1 MTKAIRIHEHG
12 GPEILKWEDMDI
24 GDPGDGEVR
33 IRHTAVG
40 LNFIDCYQRSG
51 LYPMDLPLTLGTEAA
66 GVIEAVGPGVEGLA
80 VGQRVAY
87 AGGQMGSYA
96 EERIMNAGVLVPMPD
111 GIDDE
116 TAAAMMLKG
125 MTAHM
130 LLVKC
135 YPVSAGDTILVHAA
149 AGGVGTILC
158 QWAKHLGAT
167 VIGTVGSDAKAEIAK
182 AHGCDHA
189 INYSA
194 ENFAERVAEITD
206 GAGVPVVYDSVGK
219 DTFEASLDCAS
230 NFGYVISF
238 GNASGPAPAV
248 EPLTLMAKGSLFL
261 GRPTLM
267 NYTADHALRLEAA
280 RALFE
285 AVEGGAVKIEIGQT
299 FPLAETAK
307 AHAALEGRATTGS
320 TVLLP

>member
-12 GPEILKWEDMDI
+12 GPDVLTWEDMDL

-33 IRHTAVG
+33 LRQTAVG

-66 GVIEAVGPGVEGLA
+66 GVIEAVGPGVEGLTA
-80 VGQRVAY
+80 GQRVAY
-87 AGGQMGSYA
+87 AGGQLGSYA
-96 EERIMNAGVLVPMPD
+96 EERIMNAGVLVPVPD
-111 GIDDE
+111 GIEDQ

-130 LLVKC
+130 LLFKC
-135 YPVSAGDTILVHAA
+135 YPVQPGDTILIHAA

-167 VIGTVGSDAKAEIAK
+167 VIGTVGSDAKAAIAK
-182 AHGCDHA
+182 NHGCDHP
-189 INYSA
+189 INYST
-194 ENFAERVAEITD
+194 ENFAERVREITG

-248 EPLTLMAKGSLFL
+248 KPLTLMAKGSLFL

-280 RALFE
+280 RALFD
-285 AVEGGAVKIEIGQT
+285 AVEGGAVKIEVGQT

-307 AHAALEGRATTGS
+307 AHAALESRATTGS

>member
-1 MTKAIRIHEHG
+1 MTKAVRIHEHG
-12 GPEILKWEDMDI
+12 GPDVLKWEDIDL

-80 VGQRVAY
+80 AGQRVAY

-96 EERIMNAGVLVPMPD
+96 EQRIMNADVLVPVSD
-111 GIDDE
+111 GIEDQ

-130 LLVKC
+130 LLFKC
-135 YPVSAGDTILVHAA
+135 FPVCAGDTILIHAA
-149 AGGVGTILC
+149 AGGVGTIMC
-158 QWAKHLGAT
+158 QWAKHLDAT

-189 INYSA
+189 INYST
-194 ENFAERVAEITD
+194 ENFATRVREITN
-206 GAGVPVVYDSVGK
+206 GTGVPVVYDSVGK
-219 DTFEASLDCAS
+219 ATFEGSLDCAS

-267 NYTADHALRLEAA
+267 NYTADHALRMEAA
-280 RALFE
+280 QALFE
-285 AVEGGAVKIEIGQT
+285 AVESGAVKIEIGQT
-299 FPLAETAK
+299 FPLAEAAK
-307 AHAALEGRATTGS
+307 AHTALESRATTGS

>member
-1 MTKAIRIHEHG
+1 
-12 GPEILKWEDMDI
+12 
-24 GDPGDGEVR
+24 
-33 IRHTAVG
+33 
-40 LNFIDCYQRSG
+40 
-51 LYPMDLPLTLGTEAA
+51 MDLPLTLGTEAA

>member
-12 GPEILKWEDMDI
+12 GPDVLKWEDMDI
-24 GDPGDGEVR
+24 GDPGDGEVH

-66 GVIEAVGPGVEGLA
+66 GVIVAVGPGVEGLA

-96 EERIMNAGVLVPMPD
+96 EERIINAGVLVPMPD
-111 GIDDE
+111 TIEDQ

-182 AHGCDHA
+182 AHGCDHV
-189 INYSA
+189 INYST
-194 ENFAERVAEITD
+194 EIFTDRVREITG

-219 DTFEASLDCAS
+219 DTFEGSLDCAS
-230 NFGYVISF
+230 KFGYVISF

-261 GRPTLM
+261 GRPTLIH
-267 NYTADHALRLEAA
+267 YTADHALRLEAA

-285 AVEGGAVKIEIGQT
+285 AVEGGAIKIEVGQT

>member
-1 MTKAIRIHEHG
+1 
-12 GPEILKWEDMDI
+12 
-24 GDPGDGEVR
+24 
-33 IRHTAVG
+33 
-40 LNFIDCYQRSG
+40 
-51 LYPMDLPLTLGTEAA
+51 MDLPLTLGTEAA
-66 GVIEAVGPGVEGLA
+66 GVIEAVGLGVEGFA

-111 GIDDE
+111 GIEDQ

-189 INYSA
+189 INYST
-194 ENFAERVAEITD
+194 ENFVERVREITGD
-206 GAGVPVVYDSVGK
+206 AGVPVVYDSVGK
-219 DTFEASLDCAS
+219 DTFEGSLDCTS
-230 NFGYVISF
+230 KFGYVISF

-261 GRPTLM
+261 GRPTLIH
-267 NYTADHALRLEAA
+267 YTADHALRLEAA

-285 AVEGGAVKIEIGQT
+285 AVEGGAVKIEVGQT

>member
-12 GPEILKWEDMDI
+12 GPEVLQWEDMDI
-24 GDPGDGEVR
+24 GAPGDGEVR

-66 GVIEAVGPGVEGLA
+66 GVIEAVGLGVEGFA

-111 GIDDE
+111 GIEDQ

-189 INYSA
+189 INYST
-194 ENFAERVAEITD
+194 ENFVERVREITGD
-206 GAGVPVVYDSVGK
+206 AGVPVVYDSVGK
-219 DTFEASLDCAS
+219 DTFEGSLDCTS
-230 NFGYVISF
+230 KFGYVISF

-261 GRPTLM
+261 GRPTLIH
-267 NYTADHALRLEAA
+267 YTADHALRLEAA

-285 AVEGGAVKIEIGQT
+285 AVEGGAVKIEVGQT

>member
-116 TAAAMMLKG
+116 TAAAMMLMG

-135 YPVSAGDTILVHAA
+135 YPVSTGDTILVHAA

>member
-285 AVEGGAVKIEIGQT
+285 AVEGGGGQHNPIK
-299 FPLAETAK
+299 FAILCLGQARVDI
-307 AHAALEGRATTGS
+307 AANFGAAQVG
-320 TVLLP
+320 PQGQ

>member
-12 GPEILKWEDMDI
+12 GPEVLQWEDMDI
-24 GDPGDGEVR
+24 GAPGDGEVR

-66 GVIEAVGPGVEGLA
+66 GVIEAVGLGVEGFA

-111 GIDDE
+111 GIEDQ
-116 TAAAMMLKG
+116 TAAAMKLKG

-189 INYSA
+189 INYST
-194 ENFAERVAEITD
+194 ENFVERVREITGD
-206 GAGVPVVYDSVGK
+206 AGVPVVYDSVGK
-219 DTFEASLDCAS
+219 DTFEGSLDCTS
-230 NFGYVISF
+230 KFGYVISF

-261 GRPTLM
+261 GRPTLIH
-267 NYTADHALRLEAA
+267 YTADHALRLEAA

-285 AVEGGAVKIEIGQT
+285 AVEGGAVKIEVGQT

>member
-12 GPEILKWEDMDI
+12 GPDVLQWEDMDI

-111 GIDDE
+111 SIEDQI
-116 TAAAMMLKG
+116 AAAMMLKG

-189 INYSA
+189 INYST
-194 ENFAERVAEITD
+194 ENFTDRVAEITG

-219 DTFEASLDCAS
+219 DTFEGSLDCAS
-230 NFGYVISF
+230 HFGYVISF

-261 GRPTLM
+261 GRPTLIH
-267 NYTADHALRLEAA
+267 YTADHALRLEAA

-285 AVEGGAVKIEIGQT
+285 AVGSGAIKIEVGQT
-299 FPLAETAK
+299 FPLADTAK

>member
-12 GPEILKWEDMDI
+12 GPDVLKWEDMDI
-24 GDPGDGEVR
+24 GDPGDGEVH

-66 GVIEAVGPGVEGLA
+66 GVIVAVGPGVEGLA

-96 EERIMNAGVLVPMPD
+96 EERIINAGVLVPMPD
-111 GIDDE
+111 TIEDQ

-182 AHGCDHA
+182 AHGCDHV
-189 INYSA
+189 INYST
-194 ENFAERVAEITD
+194 EFFTDRVREITG

-219 DTFEASLDCAS
+219 DTFEGSLDCAS
-230 NFGYVISF
+230 KFGYVISF

-261 GRPTLM
+261 GRPTLIH
-267 NYTADHALRLEAA
+267 YTADHALRLEAA

-285 AVEGGAVKIEIGQT
+285 AVEGGAIKIEVGQT

>member
-1 MTKAIRIHEHG
+1 MTKAICIHKHG
-12 GPEILKWEDMDI
+12 GPDVLQWEDVVL

-66 GVIEAVGPGVEGLA
+66 GVIEVVGPGVEGLA

-87 AGGQMGSYA
+87 AGGQVGSYA
-96 EERIMNAGVLVPMPD
+96 EERIMNASVLVPMPE
-111 GIDDE
+111 GIEDQ

-135 YPVSAGDTILVHAA
+135 YPVSAGDTILIHAA

-189 INYSA
+189 INYST
-194 ENFAERVAEITD
+194 ENFAELVAEITD
-206 GAGVPVVYDSVGK
+206 GSGVPVVYDSVGK
-219 DTFEASLDCAS
+219 DTFERSLDCAS

-285 AVEGGAVKIEIGQT
+285 AVESGAVKIEVGQT

-307 AHAALEGRATTGS
+307 AHTALEGRATTGS

>member
-12 GPEILKWEDMDI
+12 GPEVLQWEDMDI
-24 GDPGDGEVR
+24 GAPGDGEVR

-66 GVIEAVGPGVEGLA
+66 GVIEAVGLGVEGFA

-111 GIDDE
+111 GIEDQ

-189 INYSA
+189 INYST
-194 ENFAERVAEITD
+194 ENFVERVREITGD
-206 GAGVPVVYDSVGK
+206 AGVPVVYDSVGK
-219 DTFEASLDCAS
+219 DTFEGSLDCTS
-230 NFGYVISF
+230 KFGYVISF
-238 GNASGPAPAV
+238 GNASGPAPAATCCSSV
-248 EPLTLMAKGSLFL
+248 SCRWVVDAGCRMRLRVS
-261 GRPTLM
+261 PTL
-267 NYTADHALRLEAA
+267 A
-280 RALFE
+280 R
-285 AVEGGAVKIEIGQT
+285 
-299 FPLAETAK
+299 
-307 AHAALEGRATTGS
+307 
-320 TVLLP
+320 

>member
-1 MTKAIRIHEHG
+1 MTKAICIHKHG
-12 GPEILKWEDMDI
+12 GPDVLQWEDVDL

-80 VGQRVAY
+80 AGQRVAY

-96 EERIMNAGVLVPMPD
+96 EQRIMNADVLVLVPD
-111 GIDDE
+111 GIEDQ

-130 LLVKC
+130 LLFKC
-135 YPVSAGDTILVHAA
+135 FPVCAGDTILIHAA
-149 AGGVGTILC
+149 AGGVGTIMC
-158 QWAKHLGAT
+158 QWAKHLDAT

-189 INYSA
+189 INYST
-194 ENFAERVAEITD
+194 ENFATRVREITN
-206 GAGVPVVYDSVGK
+206 GTGVPVVYDSVGK
-219 DTFEASLDCAS
+219 ATFEGSLDCAS

-267 NYTADHALRLEAA
+267 NYTADHALRMEAA
-280 RALFE
+280 QALFE
-285 AVEGGAVKIEIGQT
+285 AVESGAVKIEIGQT
-299 FPLAETAK
+299 FPLAEAAK
-307 AHAALEGRATTGS
+307 AHTALESRATTGS

>member
-1 MTKAIRIHEHG
+1 MTKAVRIHKHG
-12 GPEILKWEDMDI
+12 GPDVLRWEDMDL

-80 VGQRVAY
+80 AGQRVAY
-87 AGGQMGSYA
+87 AGGQLGSYA
-96 EERIMNAGVLVPMPD
+96 EQRIMNAGVLVPVPD
-111 GIDDE
+111 SIEDQ

-130 LLVKC
+130 LLFKC
-135 YPVSAGDTILVHAA
+135 FPVSAGDTILIHAA

-167 VIGTVGSDAKAEIAK
+167 VIGTVGSDAKVEIAK

-189 INYSA
+189 INYLT
-194 ENFAERVAEITD
+194 ENFAERVREITN

-219 DTFEASLDCAS
+219 DTFEDSLDCAL

-248 EPLTLMAKGSLFL
+248 EPLTLMTKGSLFV

-267 NYTADHALRLEAA
+267 DYTADHALRLEAA
-280 RALFE
+280 RALFA
-285 AVEGGAVKIEIGQT
+285 AVESGAVKIEIGQT

-307 AHAALEGRATTGS
+307 AHAALESRATTGS
-320 TVLLP
+320 TVLLR

>member
-1 MTKAIRIHEHG
+1 
-12 GPEILKWEDMDI
+12 
-24 GDPGDGEVR
+24 
-33 IRHTAVG
+33 
-40 LNFIDCYQRSG
+40 
-51 LYPMDLPLTLGTEAA
+51 
-66 GVIEAVGPGVEGLA
+66 
-80 VGQRVAY
+80 
-87 AGGQMGSYA
+87 
-96 EERIMNAGVLVPMPD
+96 
-111 GIDDE
+111 
-116 TAAAMMLKG
+116 
-125 MTAHM
+125 M

-189 INYSA
+189 INYST
-194 ENFAERVAEITD
+194 ENFVERVREITGD
-206 GAGVPVVYDSVGK
+206 AGVPVVYDSVGK
-219 DTFEASLDCAS
+219 DTFEGSLDCTS
-230 NFGYVISF
+230 KFGYVISF

-261 GRPTLM
+261 GRPTLIH
-267 NYTADHALRLEAA
+267 YTADHALRLEAA

-285 AVEGGAVKIEIGQT
+285 AVEGGAVKIEVGQT

>member
-1 MTKAIRIHEHG
+1 MTKAVRIHKHG
-12 GPEILKWEDMDI
+12 GPDVLRWEDMDL

-80 VGQRVAY
+80 AGQRVAY
-87 AGGQMGSYA
+87 AGGQLGSYA
-96 EERIMNAGVLVPMPD
+96 EQRIMNAGVLVPVPD
-111 GIDDE
+111 SIEDQ

-130 LLVKC
+130 LLFKC
-135 YPVSAGDTILVHAA
+135 FPVSAGDTILIHAA

-167 VIGTVGSDAKAEIAK
+167 VIGTVGSDAKVEIAK

-189 INYSA
+189 INYST
-194 ENFAERVAEITD
+194 ENFAERVREITN

-219 DTFEASLDCAS
+219 DTFEDSLDCAL

-248 EPLTLMAKGSLFL
+248 EPLTLMTKGSLFV

-267 NYTADHALRLEAA
+267 DYTADHALRLEAA
-280 RALFE
+280 RALFA
-285 AVEGGAVKIEIGQT
+285 AVESGAVKIEIGQT

-307 AHAALEGRATTGS
+307 AHAALESRATTGS